1 MKVAII
7 EPELAADEREK
18 LANSAGRLK
27 AALSRIH
34 LPQTETPLGG
44 SGAAR

>member
-18 LANSAGRLK
+18 LANSADRLK
-27 AALSRIH
+27 AALGRVH
-34 LPQTETPLGG
+34 LSQTETPLGG